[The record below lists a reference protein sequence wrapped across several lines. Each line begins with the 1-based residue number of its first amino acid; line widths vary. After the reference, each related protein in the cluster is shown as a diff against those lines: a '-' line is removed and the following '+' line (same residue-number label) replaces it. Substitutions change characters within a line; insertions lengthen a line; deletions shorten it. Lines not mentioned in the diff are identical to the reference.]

1 MAIPKDLKKVGRGE
15 YLYRGFRL
23 IGCDSRRHVDTLK
36 WQIVPYKKTIDGVD
50 PGDCW
55 DNEFNLKRA
64 MERIDRF
71 YEQGR

>member
-1 MAIPKDLKKVGRGE
+1 MAVPKGLKKIGRGE

-23 IGCDSRRHVDTLK
+23 IGCDAVGHYDTLK
-36 WQIVPYKKTIDGVD
+36 WQIVPGSKRIDGVD

-64 MERIDRF
+64 MKRIDRF
-71 YEQGR
+71 YETGR